1 MRLLVFFVTLS
12 LFQAT
17 TPHRILGIFPHT
29 GSSHFAVFRPF
40 LAKLAEVGHDVTI
53 ISHFPAEK
61 PMKNYRDISLRGTLP
76 IWKSVFTFDD
86 FTFFQ
91 PTARI
96 MRHVKTVF
104 VLFEMGNKA
113 CATMM
118 ENKEVQNLK
127 KGQFDLII
135 FEDFNSDCAMGL
147 IHKLQLPTIAIT
159 SHVMMSWSM
168 DNLGLV
174 TNPAFIPTHYLESG
188 KKVTT
193 LEALE
198 TLIVSTFYT
207 WSFYFLSQIP
217 ERNLLKKYVG
227 DDLPPLEDIA
237 RNTSM
242 VFVNT
247 YFPLNGGNP
256 TPPNVLEIG
265 GIYHGEVQELPKVN
279 IMLLMSTL
287 NEYFDFF

>member
-1 MRLLVFFVTLS
+1 MKLLVFLFTLS
-12 LFQAT
+12 LIQAT

-40 LAKLAEVGHDVTI
+40 LVKLGEVGHDVTV
-53 ISHFPAEK
+53 ISHFPSEK
-61 PMKNYRDISLRGTLP
+61 PLKNYRDISLRGTLP
-76 IWKSVFTFDD
+76 IWKSIFEFSD

-96 MRHVKTVF
+96 MRHLITVS
-104 VLFEMGNKA
+104 VLFKNGNKA

-118 ENKEVQNLK
+118 ENKEVQSIG
-127 KGQFDLII
+127 KGQFDLILY
-135 FEDFNSDCAMGL
+135 EDFNSDCAMGL
-147 IHKLQLPTIAIT
+147 VYKLQLPTIALT

-168 DNLGLV
+168 DNLGLIN
-174 TNPAFIPTHYLESG
+174 NPAYIATHYLETG

-193 LEALE
+193 FEALE
-198 TLIVSTFYT
+198 TFIISNFYL
-207 WSFYFLSQIP
+207 WSFYFYSQIP
-217 ERNLLKKYVG
+217 ERNILKKYIG

-279 IMLLMSTL
+279 
-287 NEYFDFF
+287 